1 MELFI
6 PSRDWAKLKRRLE
19 AYADE
24 VTYFAGNARG
34 EFESSDAESINPVTW
49 GVFRGKEYVTSHSL
63 FWWSTLGPVT
73 DTTYPLTAES
83 SLQRS

>member
-19 AYADE
+19 AYAE
-24 VTYFAGNARG
+24 EITFFAGNARG

-49 GVFRGKEYVTSHSL
+49 GVFRGKEYVSFCAGEAHRVLSL
-63 FWWSTLGPVT
+63 TCHTL
-73 DTTYPLTAES
+73 S
-83 SLQRS
+83 S